1 MKEYKVLSTKGFSVA
16 KVKQNAE
23 TIMNEM
29 AAQGWEVV
37 SVTYWTA
44 WTICLMITFSRDL

>member
-1 MKEYKVLSTKGFSVA
+1 MKEYKVIETK
-16 KVKQNAE
+16 KIHAE
-23 TIMNEM
+23 KIMNEM

-44 WTICLMITFSRDL
+44 WNISLLITFSKDK